1 MKCLSSKVE
10 IKLPKK
16 CEISFLP
23 CFLGYLFHNFISN
36 FIIRFMYKDEVAMF
50 FGLCYDFLHNFIVRV
65 TTSSFQIKKTQIPKS
80 LLKRGFVAQSFLNEM
95 TTSVTKNSHQG
106 RSPCYLLLLFFPY
119 PFTLLFCCETKSWC
133 GCCFSQQIV
142 QLVYKVVL
150 IILLRVQQSVW
161 WLFEFY
167 NA

>member
-106 RSPCYLLLLFFPY
+106 RSPCYLLLLFFPIHSLY
-119 PFTLLFCCETKSWC
+119 SSAAKQKVDVVVVFHSRLF
-133 GCCFSQQIV
+133 
-142 QLVYKVVL
+142 
-150 IILLRVQQSVW
+150 
-161 WLFEFY
+161 
-167 NA
+167 N